1 MTVNSTVESPLLAN
15 SPIRSLVAP
24 SRELSGE
31 GKSNR
36 STRSNFTREFQW
48 NSKRCS
54 GNDLHVAA
62 MQGDRLEVQRLL
74 ELHPEW
80 CQSRFTCQALL
91 SPRCF
96 EGRPHVEMSGEAIHL
111 AASRGHLEILKDL
124 LSHKA
129 SLQAGA
135 YKDGRPYCE
144 VLHAALLC
152 LSEDFASTKATV
164 NFLLEE
170 AEMTCTSTG
179 RHPLHLAVNSGKPE
193 LICLV
198 RHWMKKKGI
207 TEEDLPTS
215 HEVIED
221 SVRKTCFHIERPLT
235 VAIQS
240 AKMKLKDLV
249 LSAEPSAF
257 SLKMFMADCPEA
269 VPLFLKRMTSLGKLE
284 GILVDS
290 ELSSLDVANLMKQ
303 SELAALSLLD
313 AATVRPRCQDWEM
326 YPLPST
332 VSFASRDWEQL
343 VWNLSNR
350 GTLAV
355 EAFTFLEPEDH
366 WTAGS
371 RWHETLLDTHF
382 GRPIRDADIQVCQI
396 PDLIST
402 QLFLVLASDDI
413 DLQTFDNRLI
423 TFIVLHVFEHHAGKV
438 EAVRCVVNVWI
449 LALLNLHTWSMHHNE
464 LLPGIIW
471 VAVRFLAA
479 QSAVDILWEAI
490 QIYGYAAI
498 GQPWE
503 YWSVGNLLDFCA
515 AVVPTYL
522 WLDPSNHPV
531 LVVTIFIYW
540 GRVLHFAS
548 FCEPIGRE
556 LQPFTKIFRGLGPV
570 LFVTMVAFA
579 AFSHAF
585 FILQPESFSI
595 SIYGTFV
602 TLMTAGLPE
611 EPSPNLL
618 ESGLLYIAVTFF
630 TVFILNIFI
639 GVIGDEYSRL
649 KSQSF
654 LGFRQIRAKMCLDYM
669 LRKQFFRIDWCSK
682 RMSKIVLL
690 TLIQFGLVIQLFSTF
705 NNGHP
710 YESLEGGERFSPRGR
725 DIFSTRVRIFFA
737 GDDRWTR
744 RYDLACL
751 FCAVPFCYTKNKAIG
766 GAARV

>member
-1 MTVNSTVESPLLAN
+1 
-15 SPIRSLVAP
+15 
-24 SRELSGE
+24 
-31 GKSNR
+31 
-36 STRSNFTREFQW
+36 
-48 NSKRCS
+48 
-54 GNDLHVAA
+54 
-62 MQGDRLEVQRLL
+62 
-74 ELHPEW
+74 
-80 CQSRFTCQALL
+80 
-91 SPRCF
+91 
-96 EGRPHVEMSGEAIHL
+96 MSGEAIHL

-170 AEMTCTSTG
+170 AEMT
-179 RHPLHLAVNSGKPE
+179 
-193 LICLV
+193 
-198 RHWMKKKGI
+198 
-207 TEEDLPTS
+207 
-215 HEVIED
+215 
-221 SVRKTCFHIERPLT
+221 
-235 VAIQS
+235 
-240 AKMKLKDLV
+240 
-249 LSAEPSAF
+249 
-257 SLKMFMADCPEA
+257 KMFMADCPEA

-313 AATVRPRCQDWEM
+313 AATVRPRCQDPRDESDWEM

-630 TVFILNIFI
+630 TVFIL
-639 GVIGDEYSRL
+639 S
-649 KSQSF
+649 
-654 LGFRQIRAKMCLDYM
+654 LG
-669 LRKQFFRIDWCSK
+669 
-682 RMSKIVLL
+682 
-690 TLIQFGLVIQLFSTF
+690 ST
-705 NNGHP
+705 
-710 YESLEGGERFSPRGR
+710 SS
-725 DIFSTRVRIFFA
+725 
-737 GDDRWTR
+737 
-744 RYDLACL
+744 
-751 FCAVPFCYTKNKAIG
+751 
-766 GAARV
+766 